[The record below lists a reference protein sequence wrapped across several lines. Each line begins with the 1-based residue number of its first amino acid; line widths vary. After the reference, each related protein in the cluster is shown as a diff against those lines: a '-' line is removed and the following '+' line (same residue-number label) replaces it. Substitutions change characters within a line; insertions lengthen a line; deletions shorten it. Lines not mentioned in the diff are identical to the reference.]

1 MSQRPLVVWQRM
13 NFRDAP
19 QRFEHGGR
27 VFAFDCH
34 HGDGANALR
43 FGFCGFS
50 TDPTTRDGFG
60 SFTPGFRVVP
70 FGDAAALDAATH
82 LARRVSPERRRHCC
96 KLVC

>member
-1 MSQRPLVVWQRM
+1 M